1 MTNTYD
7 DFVELM
13 GLISQADGEP
23 RIGGRMFG
31 LLLVEGRAL
40 TLNDFAERL
49 EISKASAST
58 NARRLASIGVIE
70 HIKSSHRQDS
80 YALVPDLY
88 RQMSLTMTERFLV
101 RAEQIENMVSLLPDD
116 GPSKVKQRIHGL
128 AQCYRVSAETARQI
142 FDQLPEMD

>member
-1 MTNTYD
+1 MSNTYD

-40 TLNDFAERL
+40 TLNDFAQRL

-70 HIKSSHRQDS
+70 HIKRSNRQDS

-101 RAEQIENMVSLLPDD
+101 RAEQIENMLPLLPD
-116 GPSKVKQRIHGL
+116 GLSKVKQRIQGL
-128 AQCYRVSAETARQI
+128 AQCYRVSADTARQV
-142 FDQLPEMD
+142 FDQLPELD

>member
-1 MTNTYD
+1 MSNTYD

-40 TLNDFAERL
+40 TLNDFAQRL

-70 HIKSSHRQDS
+70 HIKRSNRQDS

-101 RAEQIENMVSLLPDD
+101 RAEQIENMLPLLPD
-116 GPSKVKQRIHGL
+116 GPSKVKQRIQGL
-128 AQCYRVSAETARQI
+128 AQCYRVSADTARQI
-142 FDQLPEMD
+142 FDQLPELD

>member
-1 MTNTYD
+1 MSNTYD

-40 TLNDFAERL
+40 TLNDFAQRL

-70 HIKSSHRQDS
+70 HIKRSNRQDS

-101 RAEQIENMVSLLPDD
+101 RAEQIENMLPLLPD
-116 GPSKVKQRIHGL
+116 GSSKVKQRIQGL
-128 AQCYRVSAETARQI
+128 AQCYRVSADTARQM
-142 FDQLPEMD
+142 FDQLPELD

>member
-1 MTNTYD
+1 MSNTYD

-13 GLISQADGEP
+13 GLISQTDGEP

-58 NARRLASIGVIE
+58 NARRLATIGVIE
-70 HIKSSHRQDS
+70 HIKGSNRQDS

-101 RAEQIENMVSLLPDD
+101 RAEQIESMLSLLPK
-116 GPSKVKQRIHGL
+116 GSPKMTQRIQGL
-128 AQCYRVSAETARQI
+128 AQCYRVSAETTRQM
-142 FDQLPEMD
+142 FDQLPELD

>member
-1 MTNTYD
+1 MSNSYD

-40 TLNDFAERL
+40 TLNEFAQRL
-49 EISKASAST
+49 DISKASAST
-58 NARRLASIGVIE
+58 NARRLASRGVIE
-70 HIKSSHRQDS
+70 YVKHGNRQDG

-88 RQMSLTMTERFLV
+88 RQMSRTMTERFLV
-101 RAEQIENMVSLLPDD
+101 RAEELETMEALLPD
-116 GPSKVKQRIHGL
+116 GPTGAKERIRGL
-128 AQCYRVSAETARQI
+128 AKVFRISAETAQQM

>member
-1 MTNTYD
+1 MPNTYD

-40 TLNDFAERL
+40 TLNDFAQRL
-49 EISKASAST
+49 DISKASAST

-70 HIKSSHRQDS
+70 HIKRSNRQDS

-88 RQMSLTMTERFLV
+88 RKMSLTMTERFLV
-101 RAEQIENMVSLLPDD
+101 RAEQIETMLPLLPD
-116 GPSKVKQRIHGL
+116 GPSKVKQRIQGL
-128 AQCYRVSAETARQI
+128 AQCYRVSAETTRQM
-142 FDQLPEMD
+142 FDQLPELD

>member
-1 MTNTYD
+1 MPNTYD

-40 TLNDFAERL
+40 TLNDFAQRL
-49 EISKASAST
+49 DISKASAST

-70 HIKSSHRQDS
+70 HIKRSNRQDS

-88 RQMSLTMTERFLV
+88 RKMSLTMTERFLV
-101 RAEQIENMVSLLPDD
+101 RAEQIETMLPLLPD
-116 GPSKVKQRIHGL
+116 GPSKVKQRIQGL
-128 AQCYRVSAETARQI
+128 AQCYRVSAETARQM
-142 FDQLPEMD
+142 FDQLPELD

>member
-1 MTNTYD
+1 MSNTYD

-40 TLNDFAERL
+40 TLNDFAQRL

-70 HIKSSHRQDS
+70 HIKRSNRQDS

-101 RAEQIENMVSLLPDD
+101 RAEQIENMLPLLPD
-116 GPSKVKQRIHGL
+116 GPSKVKQRIQGL
-128 AQCYRVSAETARQI
+128 AQCYRVSADTARQV
-142 FDQLPEMD
+142 FDQLPELD

>member
-1 MTNTYD
+1 MSNSYQ

-40 TLNDFAERL
+40 TLNDFAQRL

-58 NARRLASIGVIE
+58 NARRLASLGVIE

-88 RQMSLTMTERFLV
+88 RQMSRTMTERFLV
-101 RAEQIENMVSLLPDD
+101 RAAEIETLLPLLPD
-116 GPSKVKQRIHGL
+116 GPSGVKQRISGL
-128 AQCYRVSAETARQI
+128 AQCYRVSAETARQMI
-142 FDQLPEMD
+142 EQLPHMD

>member
-1 MTNTYD
+1 MSNTYD

-40 TLNDFAERL
+40 TLNDFAQRL

-70 HIKSSHRQDS
+70 HIKRSNRQDS

-101 RAEQIENMVSLLPDD
+101 RAEQIENMLPLLPD
-116 GPSKVKQRIHGL
+116 GSSKVKQRIQGL
-128 AQCYRVSAETARQI
+128 AQCYRVSADTARQV
-142 FDQLPEMD
+142 FDQLPELD